1 MSITGTATAKLTLPS
16 NSEDSYIGAGLSDFK
31 IHKELGRGS
40 YGIIYKVESAI
51 NHQIYVMKKI
61 SMKHMKAKHQKE
73 ALQEVLILKKMS
85 HPNIIKYYS
94 SFIEEETLYIIME
107 YAAGGDL
114 FDVRISTAH

>member
-1 MSITGTATAKLTLPS
+1 MSITGTAPGKLAIPFT
-16 NSEDSYIGAGLSDFK
+16 NEDSYIGAGLSDFK
-31 IHKELGRGS
+31 IHSELGRGS
-40 YGIIYKVESAI
+40 YGIIYKVESNI

-61 SMKHMKAKHQKE
+61 SMKHMKPKHQKE

-114 FDVRISTAH
+114 FDV